1 MNKKRGIVMP
11 GGRLLLTHK
20 EIWAACL
27 SHSHTNGGAV
37 REKTQGHQLR
47 FAPEIVLWPREME
60 DERFT

>member
-27 SHSHTNGGAV
+27 SHTNGDAVRERSVGETVGRHRDCTLAERNGGA
-37 REKTQGHQLR
+37 
-47 FAPEIVLWPREME
+47 
-60 DERFT
+60 